1 MGMLQI
7 ICSLLSCDTPIL
19 AAKSKTYIFVVAVSI
34 RVEESRF
41 VYFLQK

>member
-1 MGMLQI
+1 MFAAFLRH
-7 ICSLLSCDTPIL
+7 PIL